1 MAGWWICCWHTTL
14 PRSPEAGGRQ
24 TTDILK
30 KSMRDIAI
38 LWKRRIAWISFFA
51 YNYSKLLSGRKNA
64 ARTREFLQ
72 KSLFHY
78 FLPPGSW
85 SPPASRHF
93 LCGKN
98 PGWRSRRICIRPNA
112 LCGKKRGQIL
122 RERRGSGSAAPA
134 FVQSIQKHPMIFWKV
149 REG

>member
-1 MAGWWICCWHTTL
+1 MGGWWICCWHIIL
-14 PRSPEAGGRQ
+14 PGSPERRGSGI
-24 TTDILK
+24 TDILK

-51 YNYSKLLSGRKNA
+51 YNYSKLLSGQKNA

-93 LCGKN
+93 LCGKI
-98 PGWRSRRICIRPNA
+98 PDGGA
-112 LCGKKRGQIL
+112 
-122 RERRGSGSAAPA
+122 EEYA
-134 FVQSIQKHPMIFWKV
+134 
-149 REG
+149 